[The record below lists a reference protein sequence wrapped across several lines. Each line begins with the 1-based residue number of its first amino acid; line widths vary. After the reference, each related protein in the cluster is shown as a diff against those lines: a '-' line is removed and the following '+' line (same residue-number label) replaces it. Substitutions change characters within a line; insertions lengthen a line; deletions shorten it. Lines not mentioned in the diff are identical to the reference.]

1 MHAYCFGCHLLSYHA
16 SVNPKTE
23 YVTLSVN
30 DGTSM
35 RAYVAHPEGK
45 PRAGLLV
52 FQEAFG
58 VNAHIRDVTERFAR
72 EGYLSISPEL
82 FHRTAPGLEA
92 GYDNFPA
99 VMPYLQAL
107 TDAGLAADIQASYQW
122 LKNGEAKDLPVGATG
137 YCMGG
142 RTSILA
148 ALTVPLSGAVSYYGG
163 GIAPRG
169 MFPDLLG
176 RLKDLSAP
184 TLYFWG
190 GLDAHIGP
198 DAVQTV
204 ANALRE
210 AKKDYVNVEF
220 SNADHGFFCDARA
233 SYNPVAAKE
242 AWSLTLEFL
251 KIHLAGAAKKADA

>member
-1 MHAYCFGCHLLSYHA
+1 M
-16 SVNPKTE
+16 NPKTE
-23 YVTLSVN
+23 YVTLSVS

-35 RAYVAHPEGK
+35 RAYVAHPEGN

-92 GYDNFPA
+92 GYTNFPE
-99 VMPYLQAL
+99 VMPHLQAL
-107 TDAGLAADIQASYQW
+107 TDAGLAADIQATYGW
-122 LKNGEAKDLPVGATG
+122 LKNGEAKDLPVGVTG

-142 RTSILA
+142 RTSIHA
-148 ALTVPLSGAVSYYGG
+148 ALTVPLACAVSYYGG
-163 GIAPRG
+163 GIAPGG
-169 MFPDLLG
+169 MFPSLAD
-176 RLKDLSAP
+176 RLKDLKAP
-184 TLYFWG
+184 TLFFWG

-198 DAVQTV
+198 DAVEAVTS
-204 ANALRE
+204 ALTA
-210 AKKDYVNVEF
+210 AKKDYVNVVF

-233 SYNPVAAKE
+233 SYNAVAAKQ
-242 AWSLTLEFL
+242 AWALTLEFL
-251 KIHLAGAAKKADA
+251 KLHLAGAATKAGA

>member
-1 MHAYCFGCHLLSYHA
+1 M
-16 SVNPKTE
+16 NPKTE
-23 YVTLSVN
+23 YVTLSVS

-35 RAYVAHPEGK
+35 RAYVAHPEGT

-72 EGYLSISPEL
+72 EGYLAISPEL

-92 GYDNFPA
+92 GYTNFNE
-99 VMPYLQAL
+99 VMPHLQAL
-107 TDAGLAADIQASYQW
+107 TDAGLTADIQASYQW
-122 LKNGEAKDLPVGATG
+122 LKNGEAKNLSVGATG

-148 ALTVPLSGAVSYYGG
+148 ALTEPLACAVSYYGG
-163 GIAPRG
+163 GIAPSG
-169 MFPDLLG
+169 FFPALLD
-176 RLKDLSAP
+176 RLKDLNAP

-198 DAVQTV
+198 DAVQAVEST
-204 ANALRE
+204 LSG
-210 AKKDYVNVEF
+210 AKKDYVNVVF
-220 SNADHGFFCDARA
+220 SAADHGFFCDARA
-233 SYNPVAAKE
+233 SYNPVAARQ
-242 AWSLTLEFL
+242 AWSLTLEFFNA
-251 KIHLAGAAKKADA
+251 HLGTAAKQAA

>member
-1 MHAYCFGCHLLSYHA
+1 VRYHRGGKNM
-16 SVNPKTE
+16 SQKTE
-23 YVTLSVN
+23 YVTLSVS

-82 FHRTAPGLEA
+82 FHRTAPGFE
-92 GYDNFPA
+92 GTYTNFPE
-99 VMPYLQAL
+99 VMPHLQGL

-122 LKNGEAKDLPVGATG
+122 LKNGEAKDLLVGATG

-148 ALTVPLSGAVSYYGG
+148 ALTVPLQCAVSYYGG
-163 GIAPRG
+163 GIAPG
-169 MFPDLLG
+169 GIFPSLAD
-176 RLKDLSAP
+176 RLKDLKAP
-184 TLYFWG
+184 TLFFWG

-198 DAVQTV
+198 DAIHAVTSTLS
-204 ANALRE
+204 A
-210 AKKDYVNVEF
+210 AKKDYVNVVF
-220 SNADHGFFCDARA
+220 STADHGFFCDARA
-233 SYNPVAAKE
+233 SYNAVAAKQ

-251 KIHLAGAAKKADA
+251 KLHLAGAAAKAGA